1 MAGAWI
7 RAGRLCHGESKES
20 GRPVALCVPP
30 LTAISTLFGF
40 LPLMLASGA
49 GAQSQAS
56 LGLVVFGGLSVAT
69 VLSTLVVPVFYV
81 VMKNLVG
88 KAGPSAGAA

>member
-1 MAGAWI
+1 MGAQHQI
-7 RAGRLCHGESKES
+7 H
-20 GRPVALCVPP
+20 VALRARPAGEHADVA
-30 LTAISTLFGF
+30 AI
-40 LPLMLASGA
+40 P
-49 GAQSQAS
+49 
-56 LGLVVFGGLSVAT
+56 GLSVAT